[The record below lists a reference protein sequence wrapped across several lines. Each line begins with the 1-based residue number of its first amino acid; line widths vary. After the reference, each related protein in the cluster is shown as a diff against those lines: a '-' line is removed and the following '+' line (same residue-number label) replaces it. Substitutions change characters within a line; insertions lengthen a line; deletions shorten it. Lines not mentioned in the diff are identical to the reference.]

1 MTPKH
6 YLMTAMR
13 LAVKY
18 KRALEDVEQIR
29 ELATSAGAIRY
40 DKLNVQQ
47 SPDGDRLADYMDRL
61 TKAEERSIR
70 LSEQY
75 YAAYTKIRDQIDE
88 IQPEIYGDILHA
100 RYIRGLKLWQIAD
113 EMGYSFDRMRH
124 LHGMA
129 LAAFG
134 RHFPGLTKVDT

>member
-1 MTPKH
+1 MKPKE
-6 YLMTAMR
+6 YLLQAQKAR
-13 LAVKY
+13 NRY
-18 KRALEDVEQIR
+18 SRALEDIERIR
-29 ELATSAGAIRY
+29 TLAEGVKAIRY

-100 RYIRGLKLWQIAD
+100 RYIRGLKLWQIAN
-113 EMGYSFDRMRH
+113 EIGYSFDRTRH

-134 RHFPGLTKVDT
+134 RRFPGLTKVDT